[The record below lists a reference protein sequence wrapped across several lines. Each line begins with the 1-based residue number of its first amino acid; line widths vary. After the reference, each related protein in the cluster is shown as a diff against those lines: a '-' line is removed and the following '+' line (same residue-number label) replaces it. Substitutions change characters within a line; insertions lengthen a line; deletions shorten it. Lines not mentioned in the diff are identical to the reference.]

1 RNIVPKAEVLYSMK
15 FEDFKQLALN
25 LKNLPLPGEP
35 SHHKMA
41 PEARIQWMGNNP
53 KAPLKARKAG
63 VMAIFYPDAQG
74 RTRFLL
80 ILRNVYEGVHS
91 GQIGF
96 PGGKWE
102 EGDRGILDT
111 ALRETW
117 EEVGIPKGD
126 ITVIRELSELYIP
139 PSNFL
144 VRPFLGLYP
153 EPRPFVPDQ
162 IGRASCRDRV

>member
-1 RNIVPKAEVLYSMK
+1 MAFSSVSKKGSFWPSPSPSATESFGDGRRLSGSVIFSPTLSLTFLGVSPQEIIKRSRNIVPKAEVLYSMK

-80 ILRNVYEGVHS
+80 ILR
-91 GQIGF
+91 
-96 PGGKWE
+96 
-102 EGDRGILDT
+102 
-111 ALRETW
+111 
-117 EEVGIPKGD
+117 
-126 ITVIRELSELYIP
+126 
-139 PSNFL
+139 
-144 VRPFLGLYP
+144 
-153 EPRPFVPDQ
+153 
-162 IGRASCRDRV
+162 